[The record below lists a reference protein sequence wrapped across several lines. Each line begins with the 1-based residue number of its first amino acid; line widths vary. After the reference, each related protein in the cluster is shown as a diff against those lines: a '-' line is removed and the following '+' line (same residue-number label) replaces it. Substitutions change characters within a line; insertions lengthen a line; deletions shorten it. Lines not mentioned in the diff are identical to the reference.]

1 MRPALLPWM
10 RKGGLD
16 PVDIRR
22 RRRGLT
28 AQSLINDK
36 RLGYRMLI
44 PATLLILLISVYPL
58 FRGIALGFMNYNLQ
72 KPNKVGFNGVDN
84 FVKIFTS
91 DKEFWGVLS
100 FTFVYTLTIVVISYV
115 LGLIFAMLLNRD
127 IRGRGVFR
135 MLILIPWII
144 PPAVAATCWQWLLND
159 QFGLINNFLIGIH
172 LIDKPLLFLAD
183 QQLTRLTVII
193 TGAWKSF
200 PFMMITLLSGLQTI
214 PDDLYEAAEI
224 DGASFIQ
231 RFRHI
236 TLPMLTSVTTVCTT
250 LMFIWTFN
258 NFENIYLLT
267 QGGPNRATY
276 VLSIYTYYTAFMRS
290 NIGYASTI
298 SVVLLVALL
307 LLTSIYIALLNRG
320 KNQFAQ
326 SGKAEG

>member
-1 MRPALLPWM
+1 MDSKK
-10 RKGGLD
+10 RKK
-16 PVDIRR
+16 
-22 RRRGLT
+22 GLT
-28 AQSLINDK
+28 AQSLVNDK
-36 RLGYRMLI
+36 KLGYRMLI

-58 FRGIALGFMNYNLQ
+58 VRGIALGFMNYNLQ
-72 KPNKVGFNGVDN
+72 KPNKVGFNGIDN
-84 FVKIFTS
+84 FVKIFTA

-100 FTFVYTLTIVVISYV
+100 FTFVYTLSIVIISYV
-115 LGLIFAMLLNRD
+115 LGLAFAMLLNRD
-127 IRGRGVFR
+127 IKGRGLFR

-159 QFGLINNFLIGIH
+159 QFGLINNVLRGLH

-183 QQLTRLTVII
+183 QQLTRLTVIV

-200 PFMMITLLSGLQTI
+200 PFMVITLLSGLQTI

-224 DGASFIQ
+224 DGASFWQ

-267 QGGPNRATY
+267 QGGPNKATY

-290 NIGYASTI
+290 NVGYASSV
-298 SVVLLVALL
+298 SVVLLVVLL
-307 LLTSIYIALLNRG
+307 ILTTVYITLLNRG
-320 KNQFAQ
+320 KGADVQER
-326 SGKAEG
+326 KAEG

>member
-1 MRPALLPWM
+1 VGIS
-10 RKGGLD
+10 KHNKK
-16 PVDIRR
+16 
-22 RRRGLT
+22 LT

-36 RLGYRMLI
+36 RLGYKMLI

-58 FRGIALGFMNYNLQ
+58 VRGIALGFMNYNLQ
-72 KPNKVGFNGVDN
+72 KPDRVGFNGIDN
-84 FVKIFTS
+84 FIKIFTS

-100 FTFVYTLTIVVISYV
+100 FTFIYTLSIVIISYA

-127 IRGRGVFR
+127 IKGRGIFR

-159 QFGLINNFLIGIH
+159 QFGLINNFLKSVH

-183 QQLTRLTVII
+183 QQLTRLTVIV

-224 DGASFIQ
+224 DGASFFQ

-298 SVVLLVALL
+298 SVVLLVVLL
-307 LLTSIYIALLNRG
+307 ILTTIYIALLNRG
-320 KNQFAQ
+320 KNEFAED
-326 SGKAEG
+326 GKAEG